1 MIDFLAGETILEHL
15 DRDILSGYLGG
26 DLPEQK
32 QSYCQRHLVE
42 CDSCRRD
49 LALLVR
55 MLDEDVSPE
64 ELAILNSVETAALQ
78 PDHITAAQLNLYGRF
93 CEWLK
98 PGWKLAAVSA
108 TLIMIVAASLT
119 LLFKN
124 SSDTTVQLA
133 RSERTFE
140 ARLSGQPYSEFV
152 RTRTRPL
159 VNNPGSGD
167 DELERLGANHV
178 EMGRFY
184 VQHEE
189 FAKAI
194 AQFEEA
200 VRLKPDSIEICN
212 DLGVAY
218 LESGLDGSL
227 EKAVVEFRRALQ
239 LNPRYEPALFN
250 VALADERLGHFS
262 EAEQELRL
270 YLQNDSDSDWAK
282 EVKSKLLLWKR

>member
-1 MIDFLAGETILEHL
+1 LEHL
-15 DRDILSGYLGG
+15 DRHTLSGYLGG
-26 DLPEQK
+26 DLPEHEL
-32 QSYCQRHLVE
+32 SYCQRHLVE
-42 CDSCRRD
+42 CNSCRRE

-55 MLDEDVSPE
+55 MLDEDVLPE
-64 ELAILNSVETAALQ
+64 ESAILNRIEIAALQ
-78 PDHITAAQLNLYGRF
+78 PGTMTEPLNLYRRF
-93 CEWLK
+93 CQWLR
-98 PGWKLAAVSA
+98 PRLKLAVVSA
-108 TLIMIVAASLT
+108 TVTIIVATSLT

-124 SSDTTVQLA
+124 SSDTAVQLA

-152 RTRTRPL
+152 RTRTGPVL
-159 VNNPGSGD
+159 DSPGSGND
-167 DELERLGANHV
+167 ALDRLGANHV

-184 VQHEE
+184 AQHEE

-194 AQFEEA
+194 AQLEEA
-200 VRLKPDSIEICN
+200 KKLNPDSIEICN

-218 LESGLDGSL
+218 MESALDGSL
-227 EKAVVEFRRALQ
+227 EKAVDQFRRALQ

-250 VALADERLGHFS
+250 LALAYERLGQFS

-282 EVKSKLLLWKR
+282 EVKSKLQLWKR